1 MIAPFN
7 NNASYRLTS
16 VFGYRNLGNGQEK
29 HNGIDLVSYGSK
41 EVIAVEDGT
50 VVQVVTDSYNMDLT
64 HPRGNLVKVRN
75 DTTGYTIYYQHL
87 ESVSVTLNSTIKKGQ
102 VLGIEGNTGRVWSAN
117 GGTGIHLHFEVHD
130 DSDIPISPDKVFD
143 IYNVIGTY
151 SPSDI
156 FQRNESD
163 SAYIDNIVTS
173 TTANDTKTE
182 SNIHYTSE
190 LNGKYEPIYKD
201 LTQVP
206 VNNTNDYAKT
216 IKVSDNLDESF
227 VEKKEN
233 QGFIINNLKPYAVDD
248 NIIKL
253 ESHSPQ
259 IVLNSTNVD
268 RLKNNMPDPAP
279 EYEDAAQWT
288 QCENKLLELVE
299 TIDLLSK
306 SVEKRIVRLEN
317 IEATNM
323 RYLHRL
329 SSRININCVYYGGQS
344 IYDKYLCIRCL
355 DNDLVNDIPVS
366 LDQCLNCSR
375 YEPIEGQVYELQDKV
390 YLSNNS
396 IDTSI
401 VIDNSQ
407 AARLSI
413 NDYTDNLKI
422 NNYTEKSS
430 RISKKVTDS
439 IQNGSDNIELNLSET
454 DLDSQVPDIA
464 IYQYDGIESN
474 NQISNNDNN
483 ISYDIDNII
492 VDNSINNAPFSTA
505 ILDSSNTLVISDKM
519 TNIMATYEGFAQYK
533 YKDGIDS
540 NGKQMYSIGYGH
552 QIKETDNISE
562 PISKEDAIILFK
574 QDIKSREKIVTSN
587 LNKIGLIYEI
597 RQCEFDALV
606 SFTYNTGGRK
616 ALTDAAINYIKNRT
630 QDNADK
636 LYTQFTTNGIYYSYY
651 KNGEKQTSVLPALL
665 ARRKREYN
673 IFVNGNYT

>member
-16 VFGYRNLGNGQEK
+16 IFGYRNLGNGQEK

-50 VVQVVTDSYNMDLT
+50 VVQIVTDSYNMDLT

-75 DTTGYTIYYQHL
+75 DITGYTVYYQHL
-87 ESVSVTLNSTIKKGQ
+87 ESVSVTLNSTVKKGQ

-130 DSDIPISPDKVFD
+130 NSNTPISPDKVFD
-143 IYNVIGTY
+143 IYNIVGNY
-151 SPSDI
+151 SPSDV
-156 FQRNESD
+156 FQRDESD
-163 SAYIDNIVTS
+163 DTYINNVITS
-173 TTANDTKTE
+173 TTVNDTKTE
-182 SNIHYTSE
+182 SSIHYTSE

-206 VNNTNDYAKT
+206 INNTNNYAKT
-216 IKVSDNLDESF
+216 INVSDSIDTLFS
-227 VEKKEN
+227 EKKEN
-233 QGFIINNLKPYAVDD
+233 QGLIINNHKPYAVDD

-259 IVLNSTNVD
+259 IVLNSTNID
-268 RLKNNMPDPAP
+268 RLKDNLPDAVQ
-279 EYEDAAQWT
+279 EYEDAPQWT
-288 QCENKLLELVE
+288 QCTNKLLELVE
-299 TIDLLSK
+299 TIDMLSK
-306 SVEKRIVRLEN
+306 SVEKRMVRLEN

-355 DNDLVNDIPVS
+355 DDNLVNDIPVS

-375 YEPIEGQVYELQDKV
+375 YEPIEGQVYELQDKT
-390 YLSNNS
+390 YLSKNT

-401 VIDNSQ
+401 AIDDSQ
-407 AARLSI
+407 AARLPIKDYI
-413 NDYTDNLKI
+413 NNLKI
-422 NNYTEKSS
+422 DNYINETSH
-430 RISKKVTDS
+430 ISKKVVDS
-439 IQNGSDNIELNLSET
+439 IQDGTDNIELNLSET

-464 IYQYDGIESN
+464 TYKYDGIESN
-474 NQISNNDNN
+474 GQASNKDDN
-483 ISYDIDNII
+483 ISY
-492 VDNSINNAPFSTA
+492 VDSNTINNGINNAPFNTA

-519 TNIMATYEGFAQYK
+519 VNIMATYEGFAQYK
-533 YKDGIDS
+533 YKDGIDA
-540 NGKQMYSIGYGH
+540 NGMQMYSIGYGH
-552 QIKETDNISE
+552 QIQETDNISE
-562 PISKEDAIILFK
+562 PISKENAIILFK
-574 QDIKSREKIVTSN
+574 KDIKSREKIVTSN
-587 LNKIGLIYEI
+587 LDKVGLIYEI
-597 RQCEFDALV
+597 RQCELDALV
-606 SFTYNTGGRK
+606 SFTYNTGGRNS
-616 ALTDAAINYIKNRT
+616 LTNAAIEYIKNRT
-630 QDNADK
+630 QDNANT

-651 KNGEKQTSVLPALL
+651 KNGEKQTDILPALL

-673 IFVNGNYT
+673 IFVNGDYT

>member
-16 VFGYRNLGNGQEK
+16 IFGYRNLGNGQEK

-50 VVQVVTDSYNMDLT
+50 VVQIVTDSYNMDLT

-75 DTTGYTIYYQHL
+75 DITGYTVYYQHL
-87 ESVSVTLNSTIKKGQ
+87 ESVSVTLNSTVKKGQ

-130 DSDIPISPDKVFD
+130 NSDTPISPDKVFD
-143 IYNVIGTY
+143 IYNIVGNY
-151 SPSDI
+151 SPSDV
-156 FQRNESD
+156 FQRDESD
-163 SAYIDNIVTS
+163 DTYINNVITS
-173 TTANDTKTE
+173 TTVNDTKTE
-182 SNIHYTSE
+182 SSIHYTSE

-206 VNNTNDYAKT
+206 INNTNNYAKT
-216 IKVSDNLDESF
+216 INVSDSIDTLFS
-227 VEKKEN
+227 EKKEN
-233 QGFIINNLKPYAVDD
+233 QGLIINNHKPYAVDD

-259 IVLNSTNVD
+259 IVLNSTNID
-268 RLKNNMPDPAP
+268 RLKDNLPDAVQ
-279 EYEDAAQWT
+279 EYEDAPQWT
-288 QCENKLLELVE
+288 QCTNKLLELVE
-299 TIDLLSK
+299 TIDMLSK
-306 SVEKRIVRLEN
+306 SVEKRMVRLEN

-355 DNDLVNDIPVS
+355 DDNLVNDIPVS

-375 YEPIEGQVYELQDKV
+375 YEPIEGQVYELQDKT
-390 YLSNNS
+390 YLSKNT

-401 VIDNSQ
+401 AIDDSQ
-407 AARLSI
+407 AARLPIKDYI
-413 NDYTDNLKI
+413 NNLKI
-422 NNYTEKSS
+422 DNYINETSH
-430 RISKKVTDS
+430 ISKKVVDS
-439 IQNGSDNIELNLSET
+439 IQDGTDNIELNLSET

-464 IYQYDGIESN
+464 TYKYDGIESN
-474 NQISNNDNN
+474 GQASNKDDN
-483 ISYDIDNII
+483 ISY
-492 VDNSINNAPFSTA
+492 VDSNTINNGINNAPFNTA

-519 TNIMATYEGFAQYK
+519 VNIMATYEGFAQYK
-533 YKDGIDS
+533 YKDGIDA
-540 NGKQMYSIGYGH
+540 NGMQMYSIGYGH
-552 QIKETDNISE
+552 QIQETDNISE
-562 PISKEDAIILFK
+562 PISKENAIILFK
-574 QDIKSREKIVTSN
+574 KDIKSREKIVTSN
-587 LNKIGLIYEI
+587 LDKVGLIYEI
-597 RQCEFDALV
+597 RQCELDALV
-606 SFTYNTGGRK
+606 SFTYNTGGRNS
-616 ALTDAAINYIKNRT
+616 LTNAAIEYIKNRT
-630 QDNADK
+630 QDNANT

-651 KNGEKQTSVLPALL
+651 KNGEKQTDILPALL

-673 IFVNGNYT
+673 IFVNGDYT